1 MERVSSNFDFKL
13 LEKTMFN
20 LDADHSSTALS
31 RIKNEL
37 NKFFIKAKC
46 KEVVY
51 TINTDK
57 LFFGMKV
64 YPLIDE
70 SKAIEILGDRENK
83 AFDSYV
89 IEIDSKLLDPML
101 YLEGDELVALLLH
114 EVGHIVYD
122 TASIS
127 AVKAVIDMY
136 FAKSNEYVNLR
147 SSKGYRELLA
157 YAIKDSVMKAGSIFA
172 KKFNNTEMIAD
183 AFVTACGYG
192 PQLESAMK
200 KIVRSLSYMAQDVD
214 NRFIALSWVL
224 RMSKEFSIRRLP
236 AVKTLLK
243 AKELTGSN
251 LEKKELAYAA
261 NILAKMEEPVN
272 EGFVEDLKNRFSKI
286 AMNFKTRG
294 IRAVKQDVYE
304 LNLKLRTAE
313 DVSDLMSIIRSCN
326 SSIALIQDYMTED
339 ISDAEREDC
348 VRVLQDLYDIR
359 EKAAKDKQVKDRY
372 SGYIQVTYPT
382 IEA

>member
-46 KEVVY
+46 KEVLY

-224 RMSKEFSIRRLP
+224 RMANEFSIRRLP

-261 NILAKMEEPVN
+261 NVLAKMEEPVS

-339 ISDAEREDC
+339 ITDAEREDC
-348 VRVLQDLYDIR
+348 ARVLQDLYDIR

>member
-83 AFDSYV
+83 AFDSYL